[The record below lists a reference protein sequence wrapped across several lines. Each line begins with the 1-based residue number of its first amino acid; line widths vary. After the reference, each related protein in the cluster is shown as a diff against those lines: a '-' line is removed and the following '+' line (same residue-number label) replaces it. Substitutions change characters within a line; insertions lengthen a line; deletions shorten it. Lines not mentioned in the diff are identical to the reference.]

1 MDSSRAL
8 NDYSANLPE
17 KDRISANK
25 KPWWEDIKKT
35 TSIMSDC
42 PMEKNKVELV
52 IAQYNN

>member
-25 KPWWEDIKKT
+25 KPWWEDIKKP

-52 IAQYNN
+52 IAQYDN